1 MMTKRK
7 KRNSLSGFTLIELLI
22 VIGII
27 AILAA
32 AIIVAVSPG
41 DQLDRTRKATVKAQ
55 MQSVSTAAYNCRL
68 EKSEGECLT
77 LGDVDLPTPIEHPH
91 DDCTYNFNWT
101 TEGRVEVWEVASGN
115 CDGYVAPGQASA
127 ITY

>member
-32 AIIVAVSPG
+32 AIIIAVSPG
-41 DQLDRTRKATVKAQ
+41 DQLERTRQATVKTQ
-55 MQSVSTAAYNCRL
+55 MQSVSTVAYNCRL
-68 EKSEGECLT
+68 EASEGDCDDL
-77 LGDVDLPTPIEHPH
+77 DKVDL
-91 DDCTYNFNWT
+91 
-101 TEGRVEVWEVASGN
+101 
-115 CDGYVAPGQASA
+115 
-127 ITY
+127 